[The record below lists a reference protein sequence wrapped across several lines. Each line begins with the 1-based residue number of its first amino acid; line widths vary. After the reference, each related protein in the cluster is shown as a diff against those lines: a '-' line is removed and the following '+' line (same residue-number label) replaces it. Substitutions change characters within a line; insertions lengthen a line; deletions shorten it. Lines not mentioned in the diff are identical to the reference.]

1 MPRQDPPFRRED
13 RREDRREE
21 KSSQDVAR
29 LKSSISATLRYFFG
43 GDRSSESSVP
53 ETFLEQLEPVWDRK
67 IVPLLEV
74 AFGSKAILHTIFYAG
89 DDEVIME
96 VWDPKQV
103 KDIESQVFKFR
114 GISPNDARH
123 FVSKRSQA
131 EVMELRDWNSLF

>member
-13 RREDRREE
+13 KREE

-67 IVPLLEV
+67 IVPLLIDS
-74 AFGSKAILHTIFYAG
+74 FGRKALLHAIFYAG
-89 DDEVIME
+89 DDEIVME
-96 VWDPKQV
+96 IWDPKHV
-103 KDIESQVFKFR
+103 NDIESQVFKFR
-114 GISPNDARH
+114 GISPKDARH
-123 FVSKRSQA
+123 FTSKRSQA
-131 EVMELRDWNSLF
+131 KVLELRDWN